1 MPTTVKRKLST
12 AEAAKH
18 ASVVL
23 GLDDLKRLGIAL
35 AEAAADEATSNR
47 AFAEKVRL
55 IYSAIP
61 VTGKKQS
68 VESADLVPIKKIP
81 GRAFDPSAPLDPY
94 FLLDLYGQHQLSAAL
109 EREPLSR
116 LKEAVAIVEQRYPG
130 TRPKNKAQK
139 ASNINYILELV
150 K

>member
-1 MPTTVKRKLST
+1 MPTTVKRKLSA

-35 AEAAADEATSNR
+35 AEAAAAEASSNH
-47 AFAEKVRL
+47 AFAEKVRQL
-55 IYSAIP
+55 YSAIP
-61 VTGKKQS
+61 ATGRKQA
-68 VESADLVPIKKIP
+68 VESADLVPIKQLP
-81 GRAFDPSAPLDPY
+81 GRAFDASAPLDPY
-94 FLLDLYGQHQLSAAL
+94 FLLELYGRHQLSAAL

-116 LKEAVAIVEQRYPG
+116 LKEASAIVERRHPG

-139 ASNINYILELV
+139 ASNIDYILQLV